1 MNLQTLRDDGYTMT
15 LDDGD
20 GGYFVRIVPTPPEP
34 LLSKIK
40 ERKEEIVEELKEE
53 VLEAARQVMS
63 SPNFFDWYRSRPDD
77 YWGYK
82 VWNELGWRA
91 STDVTNEALRLAYAE
106 EQDYRDD
113 RATATAI
120 RINRLMQEE
129 GRRKREAQEAL
140 VRIADALEHVATT
153 ESLGDLKDL
162 ANNLLE
168 DDADSLLEDDTEV
181 CDCCGEPLD
190 AGEYCTCPEA
200 IERLQE
206 EEDRHW

>member
-1 MNLQTLRDDGYTMT
+1 MNLQTLRDSGYTVA
-15 LDDGD
+15 LEDKDSED
-20 GGYFVRIVPTPPEP
+20 SVRIVPTPPEP
-34 LLSKIK
+34 LLDEIK
-40 ERKEEIVEELKEE
+40 ERKEKIVEELKEE
-53 VLEAARQVMS
+53 VLEAARRVMS

-91 STDVTNEALRLAYAE
+91 PSDMTNKALRLAYAE
-106 EQDYRDD
+106 EQDHRDY
-113 RATATAI
+113 RATLAAI

-129 GRRKREAQEAL
+129 GRRKRKAQEAL

-153 ESLGDLKDL
+153 ESLGDLKAQ
-162 ANNLLE
+162 ANDLLE
-168 DDADSLLEDDTEV
+168 DDADDLLEDDAEV

-190 AGEYCTCPEA
+190 AGDYCTCPEA

-206 EEDRHW
+206 EEDRNW